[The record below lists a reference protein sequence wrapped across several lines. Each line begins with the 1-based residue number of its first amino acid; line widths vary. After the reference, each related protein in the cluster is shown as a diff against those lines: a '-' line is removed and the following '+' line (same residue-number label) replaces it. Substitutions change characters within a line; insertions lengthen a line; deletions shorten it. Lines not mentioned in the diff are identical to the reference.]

1 MLPYVGFMQYEWKKD
16 IKSWIKAHSPLST
29 LDWEQAAKDSL
40 FMKRNNFSHE
50 KEFRILLSAPTTLDG
65 GIPNPWQDHVTIPI
79 DINDFIEEITFSPF
93 VDKNTR
99 AKHFRTITRYLD
111 GSAKINQ
118 STLYL
123 DDLSK
128 MEINI
133 TD

>member
-1 MLPYVGFMQYEWKKD
+1 
-16 IKSWIKAHSPLST
+16 
-29 LDWEQAAKDSL
+29 
-40 FMKRNNFSHE
+40 MKRNNFSHE